1 MASAYQG
8 TFNSP
13 GSGSIPFEYDAT
25 GRNTWRA
32 NPDPNAN
39 TSVARN
45 AIAQALL
52 NQKPGM
58 GKTEVGQ
65 GFVINDPAYG
75 GAPHFYRDYNFVSPP
90 FTSGNDPFD
99 VDYDDLIKGR
109 VTYTN
114 TGWTPPSAEGTNARN
129 AGVPQWDARVG
140 QPGMVNPA
148 DANLGVTPGAPA
160 TGPGPF
166 QDYFIPNQPRP
177 DNPGYE
183 ALVNQTLGT
192 QNPMKP
198 RP

>member
-1 MASAYQG
+1 M
-8 TFNSP
+8 P
-13 GSGSIPFEYDAT
+13 
-25 GRNTWRA
+25 

-52 NQKPGM
+52 NQKPDM

-65 GFVINDPAYG
+65 GYVINDPAYG

-129 AGVPQWDARVG
+129 AGYSQWDARVG
-140 QPGMVNPA
+140 RPGMFNPA
-148 DANLGVTPGAPA
+148 DVTLPQGVPPTS
-160 TGPGPF
+160 GPGPF
-166 QDYFIPNQPRP
+166 LDNFIPNQPRP
-177 DNPGYE
+177 NNPGYE
-183 ALVNQTLGT
+183 ALVEQTLGT
-192 QNPMKP
+192 RANPKP
-198 RP
+198 TP